1 MNAGKKEKK
10 IRSIINLE
18 NSIENSIE
26 NQIVADKLINF
37 QNYLE
42 NLLFPYNKNCKKK

>member
-42 NLLFPYNKNCKKK
+42 NLLFPYNKKCKKK